1 MITFKSIFDGALPL
15 FDDPDIR
22 AASINDP
29 VAYEKEMLPFLR
41 DAATSFI
48 MPSVIASKLYS
59 TSEPQGS
66 SEEFAGTG
74 GTTFNLSTTPV
85 DGAVFSYYVDG
96 SPVTGASYDAATNT
110 ATFPSVVATTSTAT
124 VAWYFA
130 GAFTADFSGSFRS
143 DINLD
148 YVMSMTTN
156 ILVHKLIAAWDYN
169 EMNRALDIRNIPTD
183 TDFKISSPANSAK
196 AKVDHHRQG
205 VLNEVDR
212 LVSALGWYIQ
222 AMPKGG
228 YRFGQ

>member
-22 AASINDP
+22 SASINDP
-29 VAYEKEMLPFLR
+29 VAYEKMMLPFLM
-41 DAATSFI
+41 DAVSSFI

-59 TSEPQGS
+59 TSEPQGQ
-66 SEEFAGTG
+66 SESFAGTG
-74 GTTFNLSTTPV
+74 AATYDLSISPV

-96 SPVTGASYDAATNT
+96 SPITGASYDAAANKV
-110 ATFPSVVATTSTAT
+110 TFPSVIATTSTAS

-130 GAFTADFSGSFRS
+130 GAFTADFTGCFRS
-143 DINLD
+143 DIDINV
-148 YVMSMTTN
+148 VMSMTTN
-156 ILVHKLIAAWDYN
+156 ILAHKLVAAWDYN

-196 AKVDHHRQG
+196 AKVEHHRQG
-205 VLNEVDR
+205 VLNEEDR
-212 LVSALGWYIQ
+212 LTSALGWYIQ
-222 AMPKGG
+222 AMPQGG